1 MKKKEVIIF
10 GASGGLGNELVKV
23 FLRNNYNIVCI
34 SSNIKKN
41 IFLKTKFSKKKNCK
55 FKVCDLSKKTD
66 IDKIKKYIKY
76 NYKNIELIVF
86 ASAILT
92 VSKFINNP
100 VKNFNNDIQINAFS
114 FIDIFREFI
123 KFKKGI
129 NANAIIILSNT
140 SIVGIKNL
148 SSYSVSKSIL
158 QSFGESINNEMEKS
172 NILLVYPGPIKTN
185 FDNNAN
191 VIEKKINYK
200 INTERA
206 SPYTVAKKIYK
217 YYSLKKN
224 YLYFNLSTRLLYLMR
239 GISPLF
245 LNKIINKIY
254 K

>member
-1 MKKKEVIIF
+1 
-10 GASGGLGNELVKV
+10 
-23 FLRNNYNIVCI
+23 
-34 SSNIKKN
+34 
-41 IFLKTKFSKKKNCK
+41 
-55 FKVCDLSKKTD
+55 
-66 IDKIKKYIKY
+66 
-76 NYKNIELIVF
+76 
-86 ASAILT
+86 
-92 VSKFINNP
+92 
-100 VKNFNNDIQINAFS
+100 
-114 FIDIFREFI
+114 
-123 KFKKGI
+123 
-129 NANAIIILSNT
+129 
-140 SIVGIKNL
+140 
-148 SSYSVSKSIL
+148 
-158 QSFGESINNEMEKS
+158 MEKS

-239 GISPLF
+239 GISPLV